1 MDVHGGPG
9 ARFDDVL
16 AFEAVAD
23 SAGHPPEERQTL
35 PCPVVGG
42 MRVLV
47 DSRAPVQRADL
58 RPPGDGLPPSPEHP
72 GESLPALAVI
82 SMLPRD
88 RLEAAPAPVTCKL
101 SDVRRTQEGQG
112 PAGPRPP
119 RRRTSYRSA
128 TSSRRRPRS
137 RRPGSGR

>member
-58 RPPGDGLPPSPEHP
+58 RPPGDGLPPSPRASGREPP
-72 GESLPALAVI
+72 GPCRHFDASA
-82 SMLPRD
+82 
-88 RLEAAPAPVTCKL
+88 
-101 SDVRRTQEGQG
+101 G
-112 PAGPRPP
+112 PARSSPR
-119 RRRTSYRSA
+119 A
-128 TSSRRRPRS
+128 RPFLVV
-137 RRPGSGR
+137 